1 MLGGNGE
8 VQQGRLITTINLPT
22 ECEIGFDIKP
32 SSSTLGRLSSVVVF
46 TTGAALSGVPGTSIG
61 SHRTTAVYFTQNTHR
76 LMIVDGITTDALSDN
91 SLMWGCNLATLTLR
105 ANKISRV
112 QLILKLKTIS
122 VYVNGKVGCSNIP
135 RGVRKQLDNIQV
147 YLSGPWHPAAKA
159 RVKNLYFRRL
169 VFVTK
174 PKPPIKPMQRSTWA
188 FVDCLISQNTTAT
201 TTATKRIKNC
211 FCCTEYKF
219 TKPRTHAHPRAHVNA
234 HLMESITQNKNAIP
248 VSANLLFNCCSVS
261 KVVLS
266 QQQSMGRKMRLAGD
280 V

>member
-32 SSSTLGRLSSVVVF
+32 SSSTLGRLSSIVVF
-46 TTGAALSGVPGTSIG
+46 TTGAALSGVPGTSG
-61 SHRTTAVYFTQNTHR
+61 SHHTTAVYFTQNTHR

-91 SLMWGCNLATLTLR
+91 SLVWGCNLAVLTLK

-122 VYVNGKVGCSNIP
+122 VYVNGKAGCSNIL
-135 RGVRKQLDNIQV
+135 RGDRKQLDNIQV

-159 RVKNLYFRRL
+159 RVKNLYFRKL

-174 PKPPIKPMQRSTWA
+174 PKPPIKPMQRSMWA
-188 FVDCLISQNTTAT
+188 LIAQNTTTT
-201 TTATKRIKNC
+201 TTASKIIKNC
-211 FCCTEYKF
+211 FCCTEYRF
-219 TKPRTHAHPRAHVNA
+219 TKPRTHAHT
-234 HLMESITQNKNAIP
+234 HLMESITQNRNAIT
-248 VSANLLFNCCSVS
+248 VSASAPPFQLL
-261 KVVLS
+261 
-266 QQQSMGRKMRLAGD
+266 
-280 V
+280 